1 MRSISVGLD
10 REESGSDG
18 LCLGLIVLATL
29 AAGFVAGS
37 DVLRCRGFGPAT
49 GDVCL
54 WVGAGFWGCSL
65 PGGWTRAWLL
75 GCGSEGSS
83 DVLQELCGTP
93 DDWMEKMMAE
103 ALRERRRMRAFVMV
117 DL

>member
-18 LCLGLIVLATL
+18 LCLGLVVLATL

-37 DVLRCRGFGPAT
+37 DVLRCWGFGPAT

-54 WVGAGFWGCSL
+54 WVEAGFWRCPL
-65 PGGWTRAWLL
+65 PGGGADGQGPGFWDA
-75 GCGSEGSS
+75 
-83 DVLQELCGTP
+83 
-93 DDWMEKMMAE
+93 
-103 ALRERRRMRAFVMV
+103 ALREARMFCRSCVGLRMIGWRR
-117 DL
+117 

>member
-1 MRSISVGLD
+1 MYWRGGMDPLEMF
-10 REESGSDG
+10 RGR
-18 LCLGLIVLATL
+18 VLAMS
-29 AAGFVAGS
+29 APW
-37 DVLRCRGFGPAT
+37 RR
-49 GDVCL
+49 
-54 WVGAGFWGCSL
+54 
-65 PGGWTRAWLL
+65 GGWTGAWFL